1 MPNVKFES
9 FINAEPVVIKTDK
22 GQQNAVMLS
31 FGDEESE
38 VVDRTISLQDAR
50 DIITDLINVLAFLGD
65 PIASQLGGDLQHR
78 IEKAEKAG
86 LLDEEI
92 SDEEFLK
99 ELEEDEDEGF

>member
-65 PIASQLGGDLQHR
+65 PIASQLGGDLQQR
-78 IEKAEKAG
+78 IEKAETE
-86 LLDEEI
+86 L
-92 SDEEFLK
+92 SDEET
-99 ELEEDEDEGF
+99 LEEDDDDGF